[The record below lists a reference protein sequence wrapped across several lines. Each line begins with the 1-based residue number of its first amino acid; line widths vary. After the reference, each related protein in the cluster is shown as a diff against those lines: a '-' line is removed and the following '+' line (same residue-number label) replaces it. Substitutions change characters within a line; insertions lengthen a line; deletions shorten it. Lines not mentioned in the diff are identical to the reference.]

1 MGRFAAGKIRMNC
14 QVVACPG
21 INDGKELDRTLSDLA
36 ALAPHALT
44 AALVPVGL
52 TRYREHLYPLRPYT
66 REEAQQ
72 VLSQAHAVQ
81 QRMLLQHGTRFVF
94 PSDEFYQIAGM
105 PIPDA
110 ESYEDFPQIEN
121 GVGLLARLRDEYE
134 TALRLD
140 PDDSGNRRRKVIM
153 ATGTSVA
160 PFMRALIDK
169 HPVSGVDVRV
179 IPIKNR
185 FFGETVTV
193 SGLLTGQDLVD
204 QLLGEDADEIL
215 ITQNMLRQGEDIFLD
230 DMTLQQ
236 AQQQLGK
243 PIIPVPDDGADLLYI
258 LRGTEE

>member
-1 MGRFAAGKIRMNC
+1 
-14 QVVACPG
+14 
-21 INDGKELDRTLSDLA
+21 
-36 ALAPHALT
+36 
-44 AALVPVGL
+44 
-52 TRYREHLYPLRPYT
+52 
-66 REEAQQ
+66 
-72 VLSQAHAVQ
+72 
-81 QRMLLQHGTRFVF
+81 
-94 PSDEFYQIAGM
+94 M

-121 GVGLLARLRDEYE
+121 GVGLLARTLDEFE

-140 PDDSGNRRRKVIM
+140 PDESMNRARRVIM

-160 PFMRALIDK
+160 PFMRELLAK
-169 HPVSGVDVRV
+169 HPVAGVDVRV

-193 SGLLTGQDLVD
+193 SGLLTGRDLVD
-204 QLLGEDADEIL
+204 QLTGEDADEIL
-215 ITQNMLRQGEDIFLD
+215 ITQNMLRQGEEIFLD

-236 AQQQLGK
+236 AQQLLGK